1 MKSTDEAVKPSG
13 KPRETPSVDLPREYV
28 AEGGGRDLR
37 AWVGLW
43 LRGAAMGIAELV
55 PGVSGGT
62 IAFITGI
69 YQELLATIR
78 AYDHRLLA
86 LLLRRQWRAFW
97 QQGNVG
103 FVLVLLLGMAS
114 SLVSLAAVVQWLFV
128 AHEILIWSFFFG
140 LITASVIFVG
150 HAVVPWT
157 STRWLLAT
165 LGLVLGMTV
174 SQLGGMPPADGVWLT
189 LASGALAICAWIL
202 PGVSG
207 SFVLLMLGQYQRV
220 IRAISELDL
229 GFLVIFSAG
238 CAFGL
243 LLFSRLLTW
252 LLRHYYAATLALL
265 CGVMAG
271 SLQRLWPWQQMQS
284 YYLDAD
290 GGAVMLRGRPL
301 LPWHFED
308 YYGDD
313 ALLLTAIFAALAG
326 MAVVLLLDLAS
337 RSSPRA

>member
-1 MKSTDEAVKPSG
+1 MKARDEAGGNSAGRLEDVAAKSG
-13 KPRETPSVDLPREYV
+13 R
-28 AEGGGRDLR
+28 RDFR
-37 AWVGLW
+37 GWVGLW

-69 YQELLATIR
+69 YQELLLTIR
-78 AYDHRLLA
+78 SYDHRLLG
-86 LLLRRQWRAFW
+86 LLLRRQWRALW
-97 QQGNVG
+97 EQGNVG
-103 FVLVLLLGMAS
+103 FVLVLLFGMAS

-140 LITASVIFVG
+140 LITASVVFVG
-150 HAVVPWT
+150 QAVAPWT
-157 STRWLLAT
+157 STRWLLAA
-165 LGLVLGMTV
+165 LGLVLGMTL
-174 SQLGGMPPADGVWLT
+174 SQLGGLPPADGVWLT
-189 LASGALAICAWIL
+189 MASGALAICAWIL

-220 IRAISELDL
+220 IRAISELDVS
-229 GFLVIFSAG
+229 FLAIFSAG
-238 CAFGL
+238 CIAGL

-252 LLRHYYAATLALL
+252 LLRHFYGATLALL
-265 CGVMAG
+265 CGFMAG
-271 SLQRLWPWQQMQS
+271 SLQRLWPWQQIQS
-284 YYLDAD
+284 YYLDSD
-290 GGAVMLRGRPL
+290 GGAVTLRGRPL

-313 ALLLTAIFAALAG
+313 ALLLSAILAALSG

-337 RSSPRA
+337 RSSRRV

>member
-1 MKSTDEAVKPSG
+1 MKSTDAAVKVPPQVS
-13 KPRETPSVDLPREYV
+13 PEY
-28 AEGGGRDLR
+28 AAKRGDRDPW
-37 AWVGLW
+37 AFAGLW

-78 AYDHRLLA
+78 SYDHRLLA
-86 LLLRRQWRAFW
+86 LLLRRQWRAVW
-97 QQGNVG
+97 EQGNVG
-103 FVLVLLLGMAS
+103 FVLVLLFGMAS

-140 LITASVIFVG
+140 LITASVVFVG
-150 HAVVPWT
+150 HAVTPWT

-165 LGLVLGMTV
+165 LGLVLGMTF
-174 SQLGGMPPADGVWLT
+174 SQLGGLPPTDGGWLT
-189 LASGALAICAWIL
+189 LASGALAICAWML

-207 SFVLLMLGQYQRV
+207 SFVLLILGQYQRV

-229 GFLVIFSAG
+229 TFLAIFGAG
-238 CAFGL
+238 CVLGL

-252 LLRHYYAATLALL
+252 LLRHFYGATLALL

-271 SLQRLWPWQQMQS
+271 SLQRLWPWQQIQS
-284 YYLDAD
+284 YYLDSD
-290 GGAVMLRGRPL
+290 GGAIVLRGRPL
-301 LPWHFED
+301 LPWQFED

-313 ALLLTAIFAALAG
+313 ALLFGAILAALAG

-337 RSSPRA
+337 RSSRQA

>member
-1 MKSTDEAVKPSG
+1 
-13 KPRETPSVDLPREYV
+13 
-28 AEGGGRDLR
+28 
-37 AWVGLW
+37 
-43 LRGAAMGIAELV
+43 MGIAELV

-69 YQELLATIR
+69 YRELLATIR
-78 AYDHRLLA
+78 AYDHQWLV
-86 LLLRRQWRAFW
+86 LLLRGQWRAAW

-103 FVLVLLLGMAS
+103 FVLVLLFGMAS

-128 AHEILIWSFFFG
+128 AHEILVWSFFFG
-140 LITASVIFVG
+140 LITASVIFIG
-150 HAVVPWT
+150 HAVAPWN
-157 STRWLLAT
+157 STRSLLAL

-174 SQLGGMPPADGVWLT
+174 SQVGGLPPADGAWLT

-207 SFVLLMLGQYQRV
+207 SFILLILGQYQRV

-229 GFLVIFSAG
+229 GFLAVFSMG
-238 CAFGL
+238 CVLGL

-252 LLRHYYAATLALL
+252 LLRHYYEATLALL

-271 SLQRLWPWQQMQS
+271 SLQRLWPWQQVQS
-284 YYLDAD
+284 YYLDSE

-313 ALLLTAIFAALAG
+313 ALLLSAILAALAG
-326 MAVVLLLDLAS
+326 MAVVLLLDRAS
-337 RSSPRA
+337 RSSRRA

>member
-1 MKSTDEAVKPSG
+1 MKGGDEARQASGLGSG
-13 KPRETPSVDLPREYV
+13 KAGEDLPKDDAEAREL
-28 AEGGGRDLR
+28 RNPR
-37 AWVGLW
+37 AWFGLW
-43 LRGAAMGIAELV
+43 LRGAAMGVAELV

-69 YQELLATIR
+69 YRELLATIR

-86 LLLRRQWRAFW
+86 LLLGGRWRASW

-103 FVLVLLLGMAS
+103 FVLVLLFGMAS

-128 AHEILIWSFFFG
+128 AHEILVWSFFFG

-150 HAVVPWT
+150 HAVAPWT
-157 STRWLLAT
+157 STRWLLAM
-165 LGLVLGMTV
+165 LGLVFGMTV
-174 SQLGGMPPADGVWLT
+174 SQLGGLPPADGAWLT
-189 LASGALAICAWIL
+189 MVSGAVAICAWIL

-229 GFLVIFSAG
+229 AFLAVFGAG
-238 CAFGL
+238 CALGL

-252 LLRHYYAATLALL
+252 LLRRYYGATLALL

-271 SLQRLWPWQQMQS
+271 SLQRLWPWQQVQS
-284 YYLDAD
+284 FYLDSA

-313 ALLLTAIFAALAG
+313 ALLLSAILAALAG
-326 MAVVLLLDLAS
+326 MALVLLLDLAS
-337 RSSPRA
+337 RSSRRS

>member
-1 MKSTDEAVKPSG
+1 MKKTADTGVEASG
-13 KPRETPSVDLPREYV
+13 KASQPSWDDRSDEEASWPQ
-28 AEGGGRDLR
+28 RDLR

-43 LRGAAMGIAELV
+43 LRGTAMGLAELV

-69 YQELLATIR
+69 YRELLATIR
-78 AYDHRLLA
+78 GYDHRLLA
-86 LLLRRQWRAFW
+86 LLLRGQWRAAW

-103 FVLVLLLGMAS
+103 FVLVLLFGMTS

-140 LITASVIFVG
+140 LIAASVIFIG
-150 HAVVPWT
+150 QAVAPWN
-157 STRWLLAT
+157 STRSLLAT

-174 SQLGGMPPADGVWLT
+174 SQLGGLPPGDGAWLT
-189 LASGALAICAWIL
+189 LGSGALAICAWIL

-207 SFVLLMLGQYQRV
+207 SFILLILGQYQRV

-229 GFLVIFSAG
+229 AFIAIFSAG
-238 CAFGL
+238 CALGL

-271 SLQRLWPWQQMQS
+271 SLQRLWPWQQVQS
-284 YYLDAD
+284 YYLDSD

-301 LPWHFED
+301 LPWHFEE

-313 ALLLTAIFAALAG
+313 ALLLSAILAALAG
-326 MAVVLLLDLAS
+326 MATVLLLDLAS
-337 RSSPRA
+337 RPSRRT